1 MAADPVDDPI
11 TAISQLVAA
20 ADPTLDDEQILRIVE
35 HVGGGRA
42 KRRRLA
48 KELVDGPSVLVTG
61 RSPAS
66 KAVGD
71 LLLALRG
78 TGSARISPPWCAEC
92 GREVTSMQRRGENW
106 YCSPCFER
114 PEPCSACG
122 QLRPVGFRDRHG
134 GPRCG
139 KCPDQDTRNPHR
151 VLAAVITTVDAGL
164 TDSAVAAAIAKTVV
178 KAAHIQKL
186 AWILEDAPELLTTD
200 GAKAPTPMVLRLIDA
215 LCDAGA
221 TVIRRP
227 ACPRCNRVVTLS
239 KCHDGQRICRNCAA
253 KANAVTCARCG
264 TIREPATRDEH
275 GRPLCPNCLVSD
287 PVNLESCIR
296 CRRRRRVHLRSPDG
310 PICGTCIPRTTAVC
324 SMCGR
329 TAPCTTSKTT
339 GRPRCG
345 ACASAWASCS
355 RCGRTAPVRAGT
367 REQPLCAECA
377 VPDPG
382 IWKTCP
388 GCGTTGRVVAGACSR
403 CRLHQ
408 QLHALLTDTDGQI
421 RPELQPLHQALADT
435 NRPMTAL
442 NWLKRPTVR
451 ATMAELA
458 RGDRPLTH
466 TALDELAPSK
476 PIEHL
481 RSMLVAT
488 AILPARDEHLA
499 RIERWVSRTLD
510 EHPRPDDKELLNRYA
525 HWHLLRRLRR
535 RTHSAT
541 TTYGQLDVIRQRVR
555 AAIGLLDWLH
565 SREFTLASCRQS
577 DLDIWLTSADA
588 NHRAEVG
595 HFVRWAISQRLNR
608 NLRFAAT
615 RWTGPAG
622 PLDHEERWHQAK
634 RLLHDDTIDTAD
646 RVAGLFLLLY
656 AQRLATISRLTVED
670 IETNGAAIELHFGSV
685 PITIPEPLS
694 ALITDLVTTRRSHAV
709 LAAGTASPWLF
720 PGGQPGRPISA
731 DRLGAR
737 LRALGLRP
745 AQARSTAL
753 FQLATELP
761 AAVLARLLGIHINVA
776 VQWQQHSAGD
786 WTNYA
791 ADLSRR
797 PKSLAPNQ
805 EMPG

>member
-1 MAADPVDDPI
+1 M
-11 TAISQLVAA
+11 L
-20 ADPTLDDEQILRIVE
+20 L
-35 HVGGGRA
+35 
-42 KRRRLA
+42 
-48 KELVDGPSVLVTG
+48 TG

-66 KAVGD
+66 KAVGE

-78 TGSARISPPWCAEC
+78 TGSARISPPWCADC
-92 GREVTSMQRRGENW
+92 GREVTSMQRRSGNW

-134 GPRCG
+134 GPRCA
-139 KCPDQDTRNPHR
+139 KCPDKDTRDPHH
-151 VLAAVITTVDAGL
+151 VLVDVITTIDAGL
-164 TDSAVAAAIAKTVV
+164 TESAVTAAIAKTAV
-178 KAAHIQKL
+178 KAAHVQKL
-186 AWILEDAPELLTTD
+186 AWTLEEAPELLTTD
-200 GAKAPTPMVLRLIDA
+200 GAKAPAPMVLRLIDA

-221 TVIRRP
+221 TVVRRP
-227 ACPRCNRVVTLS
+227 ACPRCERVVALS
-239 KCHDGQRICRNCAA
+239 KTRDGQRICRNCAA
-253 KANAVTCARCG
+253 KANAVPCARCG

-275 GRPLCPNCLVSD
+275 GKPLCPNCLVSD

-310 PICGTCIPRTTAVC
+310 PVCGTCTPRTTAVC

-345 ACASAWASCS
+345 ACARAWAPCS
-355 RCGRTAPVRAGT
+355 RCGRSAPVRAGT

-382 IWKTCP
+382 IWRTCP
-388 GCGTTGRVVAGACSR
+388 GCGTTGRIVAGACSR

-421 RPELQPLHQALADT
+421 RPGLQPLHRTLADT
-435 NRPMTAL
+435 NRPTTAL
-442 NWLKRPTVR
+442 NWLKHPTIR
-451 ATMAELA
+451 ATLAELA

-466 TALDELAPSK
+466 TALDELTPSK

-488 AILPARDEHLA
+488 EILPARDEHFA
-499 RIERWVSRTLD
+499 RIERWVTRTLD
-510 EHPRPDDKELLNRYA
+510 QHPRSDDKELLNRYA

-535 RTHSAT
+535 RTRGAA

-565 SREFTLASCRQS
+565 SRGLTLTSCRQS
-577 DLDIWLTSADA
+577 DLDLWLTSADA

-595 HFVRWAISQRLNR
+595 HFVRWAISQRLNH

-615 RWTGPAG
+615 RWNGPAG

-634 RLLHDDTIDTAD
+634 RLLHDGTIDTAD

-656 AQRLATISRLTVED
+656 AQRLATISRLTVDD
-670 IETNGAAIELHFGSV
+670 IETNGAAIDLRFGSV
-685 PITIPEPLS
+685 PITMPEPLS
-694 ALITDLVTTRRSHAV
+694 ALITDLITTRRSHAV

-797 PKSLAPNQ
+797 PDNR
-805 EMPG
+805 